1 MAKISQQVKL
11 RLSMAGEFGV
21 ASELLKRGYDASV
34 TYGNAK
40 AVDVIC
46 FDSAA
51 QHYKTIEVKTT
62 HNKTVVTGFFQ
73 KYGDRS
79 LPHPDYWVVVY
90 IDNNNISHF
99 YILTH
104 QEMGDLQMERNKMTS
119 WQPCTGCD
127 NVLISSLAA
136 YENDWGKIVI

>member
-21 ASELLKRGYDASV
+21 ASELLKRGYDVSV

-46 FDSAA
+46 FDSAT

-73 KYGDRS
+73 KYGNS
-79 LPHPDYWVVVY
+79 TLQHPDYWVVVY

-104 QEMGDLQMERNKMTS
+104 QEMGQIQKTRNKMTS
-119 WQPCTGCD
+119 WQSCTGCD
-127 NVLISSLAA
+127 NVLVSSHSA
-136 YENDWGKIVI
+136 